1 MSYLSEG
8 EPLEVRYIAQS
19 AGEFALEAP
28 GAACQARILSADNE
42 AIELELD
49 GVRRRYRVVRSD
61 ARVFVHSPLGSSELE
76 CVPRFPPA
84 RRSEIAGSCSAPM
97 PGVIREVRVQV
108 GERVETGTVLLVL
121 EAMKMEH
128 QIIAPDAGVVKELR
142 VEVGQMVEPDD
153 VLIVIEA
160 EA

>member
-1 MSYLSEG
+1 MIQTKPPS
-8 EPLEVRYIAQS
+8 RAR
-19 AGEFALEAP
+19 AG
-28 GAACQARILSADNE
+28 G
-42 AIELELD
+42 
-49 GVRRRYRVVRSD
+49 
-61 ARVFVHSPLGSSELE
+61 
-76 CVPRFPPA
+76 
-84 RRSEIAGSCSAPM
+84 CSAPM

-108 GERVETGTVLLVL
+108 GETVEAGTVLLVL

-142 VEVGQMVEPDD
+142 IEVGQMVEPDD